1 MESNDP
7 PVNDLECREPTPM
20 SIDRSFSIVDYYN
33 KEQQN
38 LKTILEVVG
47 VAAILTILGFFI
59 YQIFK

>member
-7 PVNDLECREPTPM
+7 PVNDLECREPAPM

-38 LKTILEVVG
+38 FKTILEGVG
-47 VAAILTILGFFI
+47 VVAVLTILGFFI

>member
-38 LKTILEVVG
+38 FKTILEGVG
-47 VAAILTILGFFI
+47 VVAVLTILGFFI

>member
-7 PVNDLECREPTPM
+7 PVNDLECREPAPM

-38 LKTILEVVG
+38 FKTILEGVG
-47 VAAILTILGFFI
+47 VATLLTILGFFI

>member
-38 LKTILEVVG
+38 FKTILEGVG

>member
-38 LKTILEVVG
+38 FKTILEGVG
-47 VAAILTILGFFI
+47 VAAVLTILGFFI